1 MYTLNTWRGLWISVA
16 RVCCVPF
23 QGRQSHTEAAKSI
36 HFPVVGG
43 IMISSLD
50 KEEVN
55 LGSPIRSCYPANT
68 EFLLVFVL
76 EELHQA
82 HLNRNSKNFNPERE
96 GENLREQEI
105 WGGAGGELYLLLV
118 KSQFCKSPR
127 SIQEVWN
134 QLGALLPSGCS
145 RLGILHTQ
153 SVWVCKGLF
162 LGCSHSATVQNGTGP
177 TQPGTTHGHFSVLG

>member
-1 MYTLNTWRGLWISVA
+1 MFRSKAGRATPRQKSRSIS
-16 RVCCVPF
+16 
-23 QGRQSHTEAAKSI
+23 QSE
-36 HFPVVGG
+36 GG

-68 EFLLVFVL
+68 VFLLVFVL

-127 SIQEVWN
+127 SI
-134 QLGALLPSGCS
+134 
-145 RLGILHTQ
+145 
-153 SVWVCKGLF
+153 
-162 LGCSHSATVQNGTGP
+162 
-177 TQPGTTHGHFSVLG
+177 